1 MTPGEA
7 FDIMAEKFGVGDYDE
22 WTATV
27 PYWRWRMG
35 EVAKIRAMMRRRRVS
50 MQELVIAIEYAVAH
64 RKPITESYQI
74 FNLVP
79 DALAEHFAN
88 ERSHRKHAASVD
100 AETLAAEAMAAGE
113 TLWAQRL
120 MAADRS
126 SVAEVAE
133 AYRTRGEA

>member
-64 RKPITESYQI
+64 RKPTCGCST
-74 FNLVP
+74 P
-79 DALAEHFAN
+79 SRRRTGA
-88 ERSHRKHAASVD
+88 
-100 AETLAAEAMAAGE
+100 
-113 TLWAQRL
+113 
-120 MAADRS
+120 RS
-126 SVAEVAE
+126 SRPTWATGGCA
-133 AYRTRGEA
+133 TRSPRRATTGS